1 MELIPTDAYLE
12 GYPAAVRATAA
23 ALRGLVR
30 EAVPDAIERVRAG
43 WQLIGYDLPVRRY
56 GLYFAY
62 LAPEQT
68 NVHLG
73 FEYGAFMDDPSGLLS
88 GAGVTSQVRWVTF
101 DRPSAIDAD
110 STIALV
116 REAARVAVL
125 TRGQRLALVADRGP
139 SSA

>member
-1 MELIPTDAYLE
+1 MELIPTDAFLE
-12 GYPAAVRATAA
+12 GFPAAVQATAA

-30 EAVPDAIERVRAG
+30 EAVPDAIERVRVG

-62 LAPEQT
+62 VAPEAT
-68 NVHLG
+68 HVHLG
-73 FEYGAFMDDPSGLLS
+73 FEHGAFMDDPFGLLN
-88 GAGVTSQVRWVTF
+88 GAGITAQVRWVTF
-101 DRPSAIDAD
+101 DRPTAIDAE

-125 TRGQRLALVADRGP
+125 TREQRLALVADRAIGR
-139 SSA
+139 